1 MLRLKSRIDGRLSRV
16 LPRPVYLFGRRRYY
30 DVRTVVRR
38 NPGRGRVLPD
48 FLVFG
53 AAKSGT
59 TSLYGWLAEHPFV
72 EPCTTRDAQFGNTK
86 EVRFFDYNWYRG
98 RDWYRSHFPLEQS
111 RREFEAEHGRPFLT
125 GEGSPTY
132 ISNLWAPTRVSK
144 LVPDVK
150 LIAVLRNPI
159 DRAYS
164 HFQFSRRDGT
174 EECESFED
182 ALAREEERLRPEW
195 ERMAAD
201 TRYNSWNFGG
211 WSYLARS
218 RYAEQVERWLAL
230 FPREQFLF
238 LKAEDMFSDPQSSLD
253 ATTEFLGL
261 PPHRLDQATHLNVS
275 PKYEALPAALR
286 ERLGDYFRPH
296 NERLYELV
304 GIDFGWEPQPRLV
317 RAGAAHRPP
326 AHGES

>member
-1 MLRLKSRIDGRLSRV
+1 MRVMPVRSRIDVRMSRT
-16 LPRPVYLFGRRRYY
+16 LPRPAYLFLRRRYY
-30 DVRTVVRR
+30 DARTIAGR

-48 FLVFG
+48 FILFG

-59 TSLYGWLAEHPFV
+59 TSLYGWLAEHPFI
-72 EPCTTRDAQFGNTK
+72 EPCMTRDSQFGNTK

-98 RDWYRSHFPLEQS
+98 RDWYRSHFPLERS

-132 ISNLWAPTRVSK
+132 ISNPRAPARVRK

-164 HFQFSRRDGT
+164 HFQFSRRDGS
-174 EECESFED
+174 EECSSFED
-182 ALAREEERLRPEW
+182 ALARERERLRPEW
-195 ERMAAD
+195 EQMAAD
-201 TRYNSWNFGG
+201 PRYNSWNFGA

-230 FPREQFLF
+230 FPREQLLF
-238 LKAEDMFSDPQSSLD
+238 LKAEDMFADPQRVLD
-253 ATTEFLGL
+253 ATHEFLGL
-261 PPHRLDQATHLNVS
+261 PPYRLANAARLNAS
-275 PKYEALPAALR
+275 PAYDTLPRDVR

-296 NERLYELV
+296 NERLYELI
-304 GIDFGWEPQPRLV
+304 GLDFGW
-317 RAGAAHRPP
+317 
-326 AHGES
+326 

>member
-1 MLRLKSRIDGRLSRV
+1 MLRLKSRLDRGLSRI
-16 LPRPVYLFGRRRYY
+16 LPRPVYLGARRRYY
-30 DVRTVVRR
+30 DARTIVRR

-48 FLVFG
+48 FIVFG

-59 TSLYGWLAEHPFV
+59 TSLYGRLSEHPFV
-72 EPCTTRDAQFGNTK
+72 EPCTTRDGRFGNTK

-98 RDWYRSHFPLEQS
+98 SDWYRSHFPLERS

-132 ISNLWAPTRVSK
+132 ISNLWAPARVRQT
-144 LVPDVK
+144 VPDVK
-150 LIAVLRNPI
+150 LIAVLRNPV

-182 ALAREEERLRPEW
+182 AVAREEGRLQPEW

-201 TRYNSWNFGG
+201 PRYNSWNFGG
-211 WSYLARS
+211 WSYLARG
-218 RYAEQVERWLAL
+218 RYAEQIERWLAR

-238 LKAEDMFSDPQSSLD
+238 LKAEDLFADQQQALD
-253 ATTEFLGL
+253 TLHEFLGL
-261 PPHRLDQATHLNVS
+261 SPHRVAGADRLNVS
-275 PKYEALPAALR
+275 PEYDMLPPHVR
-286 ERLGDYFRPH
+286 EELDDYFRPH

-304 GIDFGWEPQPRLV
+304 GIDFGWEQAAPHRAAQP
-317 RAGAAHRPP
+317 A
-326 AHGES
+326 S

>member
-1 MLRLKSRIDGRLSRV
+1 MPVRSRIDVRMSRA
-16 LPRPVYLFGRRRYY
+16 LPRPAYLFLRRRYY
-30 DVRTVVRR
+30 DARTIVGR

-48 FLVFG
+48 FIVFG

-72 EPCTTRDAQFGNTK
+72 EPCLTPDSQFGNTK

-98 RDWYRSHFPLEQS
+98 RDWYRSHFPLEPS

-132 ISNLWAPTRVSK
+132 ISNLWAPARVRK
-144 LVPDVK
+144 VVPDVR

-174 EECESFED
+174 EECDSFED
-182 ALAREEERLRPEW
+182 AVAREPERLQPEW

-201 TRYNSWNFGG
+201 PRYNSFNFGG

-218 RYAEQVERWLAL
+218 RYAEQLERWFAL

-238 LKAEDMFSDPQSSLD
+238 LKAEDMSADPQQALD
-253 ATTEFLGL
+253 ATHEFLGL
-261 PPHRLDQATHLNVS
+261 PPHRLASAARLNVS
-275 PKYEALPAALR
+275 PAYDTLPRDVR

-304 GIDFGWEPQPRLV
+304 GIDFGWERYLEAGTAQ
-317 RAGAAHRPP
+317 RA
-326 AHGES
+326 